1 MGVNLVPEPRKPPV
15 GDTDSLRDN
24 GSDQQEWQY
33 NQTRSRTKN
42 WTFSGHVRY
51 VSGAEGDRLRG
62 ELAAV
67 IRDLL
72 DWASTQRAEQAD
84 DQEAA

>member
-1 MGVNLVPEPRKPPV
+1 LNER
-15 GDTDSLRDN
+15 
-24 GSDQQEWQY
+24 QY
-33 NQTRSRTKN
+33 NQIRNRTKN

-51 VSGAEGDRLRG
+51 VSGTEGDRLRG

-72 DWASTQRAEQAD
+72 DWAATQRAEQAD

>member
-1 MGVNLVPEPRKPPV
+1 MGMNSIPPPRKPPI
-15 GDTDSLRDN
+15 GDTESLRDN
-24 GSDQQEWQY
+24 GSRLNERQY
-33 NQTRSRTKN
+33 NQIRNRTKN

-72 DWASTQRAEQAD
+72 DWAATQHAEQAD

>member
-1 MGVNLVPEPRKPPV
+1 MGMNSVPPPRKPPI
-15 GDTDSLRDN
+15 GDTGSLCDN
-24 GSDQQEWQY
+24 GSDLDKEQY
-33 NQTRSRTKN
+33 NQIRNRTKN

-72 DWASTQRAEQAD
+72 DWAATQRAEQAD

>member
-1 MGVNLVPEPRKPPV
+1 MGMNSVPLPRKPPV
-15 GDTDSLRDN
+15 GDTESLCDN
-24 GSDQQEWQY
+24 GSSLHERQY
-33 NQTRSRTKN
+33 NQIRNRTKN

-72 DWASTQRAEQAD
+72 DWAATRRAEQAD

>member
-1 MGVNLVPEPRKPPV
+1 MGMSSVPPPRKPPV
-15 GDTDSLRDN
+15 GDTEPLRDN
-24 GSDQQEWQY
+24 SSSLDERQY
-33 NQTRSRTKN
+33 NQIRNRTKN

-72 DWASTQRAEQAD
+72 DWAATQRADQAD

>member
-1 MGVNLVPEPRKPPV
+1 MGMNLVPEPRKPPV
-15 GDTDSLRDN
+15 GDADSLRDN

-33 NQTRSRTKN
+33 DQTRNRTKN
-42 WTFSGHVRY
+42 WAFTGHVRY
-51 VSGAEGDRLRG
+51 VNGAEGDRLRG
-62 ELAAV
+62 ELTAV

-72 DWASTQRAEQAD
+72 DWASSQRAEQAD

>member
-1 MGVNLVPEPRKPPV
+1 MGMNIVPPPQEPPV
-15 GDTDSLRDN
+15 GDTESLCDK
-24 GSDQQEWQY
+24 GSDHRERQY
-33 NQTRSRTKN
+33 NQTRNRTKN
-42 WTFSGHVRY
+42 WTYSGHVRY

-72 DWASTQRAEQAD
+72 YWAATQRAEQAD

>member
-1 MGVNLVPEPRKPPV
+1 MRDK
-15 GDTDSLRDN
+15 DYSLNER
-24 GSDQQEWQY
+24 QY
-33 NQTRSRTKN
+33 NQMRNRTKN
-42 WTFSGHVRY
+42 WTSSGHVRY

-72 DWASTQRAEQAD
+72 DWASTQRVEQAD